1 MPFKTGNMNLLCV
14 LLLSSV
20 FSLLGS
26 SDDKITWISP
36 TSFDFGE
43 IRHGEVVVHNFTFK
57 NTSGEPLKID
67 NVRTSCGCTT
77 PDWSNAPILPDSLGQ
92 IIIEYDGR
100 DKGYFQK
107 SIKVYFSVQRRAEWL
122 YIEGTALE

>member
-1 MPFKTGNMNLLCV
+1 MNLFRV
-14 LLLSSV
+14 LVFSSAL
-20 FSLLGS
+20 SLLGFA
-26 SDDKITWISP
+26 DEKITWIGP
-36 TSFDFGE
+36 TSHDFGE
-43 IRHGEVVVHNFTFK
+43 IHHGEVVSHSFTFK
-57 NTSGEPLKID
+57 NTSGEPMKID

-77 PDWSNAPILPDSLGQ
+77 PDWANTPIPPDSLGQ

-107 SIKVYFSVQRRAEWL
+107 SIKVYFSIQRRAEWL